1 MARQH
6 DAFARVLHR
15 AGGLHEQHRI
25 LRDGGVAFLGV
36 LPVVQA
42 DAENGGGLQRC
53 QEPAGGHDRVG
64 DAEATEKVAL
74 DAPGGAV
81 GLKGCEL
88 DGAIGG
94 LVADNAHGLLW

>member
-1 MARQH
+1 M
-6 DAFARVLHR
+6 
-15 AGGLHEQHRI
+15 
-25 LRDGGVAFLGV
+25 

-53 QEPAGGHDRVG
+53 QEPAGSHDLVG